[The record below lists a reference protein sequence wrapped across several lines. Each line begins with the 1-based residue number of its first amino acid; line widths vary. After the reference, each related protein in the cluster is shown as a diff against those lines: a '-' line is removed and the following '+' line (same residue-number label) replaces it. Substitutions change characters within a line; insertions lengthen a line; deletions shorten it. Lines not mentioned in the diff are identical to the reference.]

1 MYSTLLLED
10 AAFDVKSMLSL
21 SNSTSMFVT
30 GILIGLQ
37 PSNKID
43 SIGALGS
50 ATGSAVGTAG
60 THIALSRLEK
70 KFRSTLNPII
80 NKFALPADKALEM
93 LKKGSFVK
101 PKSKFFNIILYTL
114 SFLFLL
120 LGFTVVKLVLLYLG
134 KEQKAEVF
142 KQYKK
147 FLLTILFAFAVAIIV
162 TSFITFIVKVVSV
175 RLDLNKDYTKDKV
188 LQAVVKAYK
197 LVAAKYPEF
206 AKVPLYYVKFPSAM
220 PNAFASLPLAN
231 RNILIVPSDYS
242 SNLTDNELV
251 AIYLHE
257 IGHLL
262 NITSMSTLT
271 ILISNVMNI
280 IMRFFTRVSK
290 SQILAGISSDILDR
304 FLASVAAFN
313 REIIADTFAASMGYG
328 KYLITGLEKLING
341 FSSYEDDFMGFA
353 AHFLTHPDLD
363 KRREYIIHIMKHY
376 TDDAFHKTTSILK
389 RYTDDASHK

>member
-1 MYSTLLLED
+1 
-10 AAFDVKSMLSL
+10 MLSF
-21 SNSTSMFVT
+21 SNSAAMFVT

-37 PSNKID
+37 SSRKVGPIN
-43 SIGALGS
+43 ALGS
-50 ATGSAVGTAG
+50 AAGTAG
-60 THIALSRLEK
+60 THVTLTVLEH
-70 KFRSTLNPII
+70 KFLSTLSPII

-101 PKSKFFNIILYTL
+101 PKSKFFNIILYVL

-147 FLLTILFAFAVAIIV
+147 FLLTILLAFAVAIIA
-162 TSFITFIVKVVSV
+162 SSIIMFMVKSASV
-175 RLDLNKDYTKDKV
+175 RLDLNKDYADEDRPV
-188 LQAVVKAYK
+188 QAIVRAGK

-206 AKVPLYYVKFPSAM
+206 AKVPLYYVKFPSVM
-220 PNAFASLPLAN
+220 YNAFASLPLAN
-231 RNILIVPSDYS
+231 RNILIVPTDYS
-242 SNLTDNELV
+242 SNLTDDELV

-271 ILISNVMNI
+271 ILISNVMNV
-280 IMRFFTRVSK
+280 IMRFFTKVSK
-290 SQILAGISSDILDR
+290 AQILAGISSDILDR

-313 REIIADTFAASMGYG
+313 REIIADTFVASMGYG
-328 KYLITGLEKLING
+328 KHLITSLEKLING
-341 FSSYEDDFMGFA
+341 YSTYKDDFTGFA
-353 AHFLTHPDLD
+353 AHFLDHPDLE
-363 KRREYIIHIMKHY
+363 KRKEYIIHIMKHY

-389 RYTDDASHK
+389 GK